1 LSGEALT
8 SGENEGRS
16 MSFNRKISDDIS
28 IEIAEDG
35 TMTITSKFDGVE
47 IALTAEELEEIEMA
61 YEDFAFESEER

>member
-1 LSGEALT
+1 
-8 SGENEGRS
+8 

-47 IALTAEELEEIEMA
+47 IALTAEELEEIEMS